1 MLATAFKFIKYDKP
15 KSIGVII
22 GIVISTFLIGQ
33 QVGILTFLTTL
44 MGGVISNSDT
54 GKADIWITDKIT
66 INANELAKI
75 DAAVAREVRSIKGVE
90 TSYPI
95 VVAPGVASFSN
106 GKTAP
111 VNIIGSEAP
120 HFVAGPL
127 KEKIIKGRADE
138 LIADFAISADFFD
151 ASTLANPT
159 DIGTEMEINGKK
171 AMVKVQ
177 TKDARGFGGSFFY
190 TTLSKARFYGNFPDD
205 KVSAVAVKV
214 TDGYPV
220 EKVRDEINRLLPAI
234 KAWKT
239 EDLKSSTIRFIVISS
254 NIGSSIG
261 SLVIFAIISGF
272 FIIGLTLYS
281 SAMDRVKDYG
291 TLKAIGATNG
301 YITRLILTQSLIFA
315 TSGFL
320 IAWMLLEGF
329 RAGVKDAGLIIKFS
343 PALLT
348 SLFLITFLIS
358 VGSAFFFSIRT
369 INSVEPASVFRN

>member
-1 MLATAFKFIKYDKP
+1 MIGTAFKFIRYDKP
-15 KSIGVII
+15 KSIGVVI
-22 GIVISTFLIGQ
+22 GIIISTFLIGQ

-44 MGGVISNSDT
+44 MGGLISNSDT

-66 INANELAKI
+66 INANELARI
-75 DAAVAREVRSIKGVE
+75 DAAVVREVRSIEGVE
-90 TSYPI
+90 TANGI
-95 VVAPGVASFSN
+95 VVVSAVASFSN

-111 VNIIGSEAP
+111 VTLIGSEAP
-120 HFVAGPL
+120 GFVAGPL
-127 KEKIIKGRADE
+127 KEKIIKGSHED
-138 LIADFAISADFFD
+138 LIEDFAISADFFD
-151 ASTLANPT
+151 ATTLANST
-159 DIGTEMEINGKK
+159 DIGTELEINGKR
-171 AMVKVQ
+171 ALVKVQ

-205 KVSAVAVKV
+205 RVSAVAVKV
-214 TDGYPV
+214 KEGYSP
-220 EKVRDEINRLLPAI
+220 EKVRDEINRILPVV

-281 SAMDRVKDYG
+281 SAVDRIRDYG

-301 YITRLILTQSLIFA
+301 YITRLIIVQSLIFA

-320 IAWMLLEGF
+320 LAWILLEGF
-329 RAGVKDAGLIIKFS
+329 RAGVKDAGLIINIS
-343 PALLT
+343 PLLLT
-348 SLFLITFLIS
+348 GLFLITFLIS
-358 VGSAFFFSIRT
+358 VGSALFFSVRT
-369 INSVEPASVFRN
+369 INNVEPASVFRN

>member
-1 MLATAFKFIKYDKP
+1 MIATAYKFIRYDKP
-15 KSIGVII
+15 KSIGVVI
-22 GIVISTFLIGQ
+22 GIIISTFLIGQ

-44 MGGVISNSDT
+44 MGGLVSNSDT

-75 DAAVAREVRSIKGVE
+75 DGSVAREVRSIEGVE
-90 TSYPI
+90 SAYPI
-95 VVAPGVASFSN
+95 VVTPAVASFSN

-111 VNIIGSEAP
+111 VTIIGSEAP
-120 HFVAGPL
+120 GFVAGPL
-127 KEKIIKGRADE
+127 KDKIIKGSLAD
-138 LIADFAISADFFD
+138 LLDDFAVSADFYD
-151 ASTLANPT
+151 ASTLTNST
-159 DIGTEMEINGKK
+159 DVGTELEINGKR
-171 AMVKVQ
+171 AIIKVQ

-190 TTLSKARFYGNFPDD
+190 TTLSRARFYGNFPDD

-214 TDGYPV
+214 KEGYPV
-220 EKVRDEINRLLPAI
+220 EKVRDEINSLLPLVN
-234 KAWKT
+234 AWKT
-239 EDLKSSTIRFIVISS
+239 EDLKSSTVRFIVISS

-301 YITRLILTQSLIFA
+301 YITRLIIVQSLIFA
-315 TSGFL
+315 VTGFIL
-320 IAWMLLEGF
+320 AWMLLEGF
-329 RAGVKDAGLIIKFS
+329 RAGVKNAGLIINIS
-343 PALLT
+343 PLLLGG
-348 SLFLITFLIS
+348 LFMITFLIS
-358 VGSAFFFSIRT
+358 VGSALFFSVRT